1 MSEMR
6 QQMANEA
13 HHPNAVI
20 VGAILGSFFGLLL
33 SIVLLLLEYPV
44 AVAIGSYVALGVVI
58 TLIMSVVNIVRSNTS
73 RDTKLVQAVRNID
86 DDIRH
91 GILVGQL
98 SGSSATLR
106 VLESIGLKIR
116 VSCGLDT
123 ALEAVANETN
133 GLDLIVIDVDNLR
146 LEHSLEVIVARL
158 QKFRSACPKTIV
170 IMLSVS
176 WPRDELGLHRLSIA
190 DASLRLPVS
199 KARVIDGFE
208 SAILNN
214 IEWRKRVSEGHV

>member
-1 MSEMR
+1 
-6 QQMANEA
+6 MANEA
-13 HHPNAVI
+13 HNPNAAV
-20 VGAILGSFFGLLL
+20 VGAILGAFCGLVL
-33 SIVLLLLEYPV
+33 SIVLLLLEYSV

-58 TLIMSVVNIVRSNTS
+58 TLIMSVVNIARSNSS
-73 RDTKLVQAVRNID
+73 RDKKSRQSARNVD

-98 SGSSATLR
+98 TENIATLR
-106 VLESIGLKIR
+106 VLDSTGFKIK
-116 VSCGLDT
+116 VSCDLDT

-133 GLDLIVIDVDNLR
+133 GLDLIFIDFDNLR
-146 LEHSLEVIVARL
+146 LENSLEVIVARL
-158 QKFRSACPKTIV
+158 QKFRSTCPKTIV
-170 IMLSVS
+170 IMLSMS

-199 KARVIDGFE
+199 KERVMDGFE

-214 IEWRKRVSEGHV
+214 FEWRKRVSEGYV